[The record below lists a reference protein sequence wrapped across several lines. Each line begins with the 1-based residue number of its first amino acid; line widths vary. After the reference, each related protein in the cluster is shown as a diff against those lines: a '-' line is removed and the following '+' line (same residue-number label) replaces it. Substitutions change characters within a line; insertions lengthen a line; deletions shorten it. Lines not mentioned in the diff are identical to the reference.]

1 MPAEYNRSAVS
12 FLTYSNAKIY
22 RYLEIDVTTDL
33 TLIEKREQLKR
44 KLESSE
50 YKTLVDVCLEWFE
63 HLLRKI
69 TRRKEPF
76 ALWVTCVTLVLI
88 MSLAGFLV
96 IYLTDNL
103 FIVTGLP
110 SQTSLIVN
118 FLIILFFGGQAIISS
133 IAINQ
138 LIRSNFSLLHDMV
151 LDSVESAESIDNLKN
166 WLEVTCNQ
174 RRHLLIA
181 IIGGVFAGLYARSLL
196 NTSLFILIG
205 NGATFTIIVFSI
217 FSTVFLQS
225 LFMILL
231 LSGRLSTYHLKLF
244 TPDPSSSELI
254 FQLSNKLNL
263 VAYFVGVYAA
273 IMTFVFV
280 QSGFFT
286 SAGIFLV
293 LVLWLPLIALFILNQ
308 TSLASIIRRAKW
320 KTLNEI
326 QSQVEELR
334 ATNNLKD
341 KETIEAINR
350 LMGFHDRVKATRNS
364 AIDSSTI
371 INFIN
376 SLLLP
381 LLAFMLGNLDKVLL
395 LFSRKP

>member
-1 MPAEYNRSAVS
+1 M
-12 FLTYSNAKIY
+12 
-22 RYLEIDVTTDL
+22 TTDL
-33 TLIEKREQLKR
+33 TLTEKREELKR
-44 KLESSE
+44 RLATGE

-63 HLLRKI
+63 SLLRKI
-69 TRRKEPF
+69 TRRKEQLT
-76 ALWVTCVTLVLI
+76 LWVTSTVLVLI
-88 MSLAGFLV
+88 MSFVGFLI
-96 IYLTDNL
+96 IYFTDNL
-103 FIVTGLP
+103 FVITGLP
-110 SQTSLIVN
+110 SQTSLIIN
-118 FLIILFFGGQAIISS
+118 FLIILFFGGQAITSS

-138 LIRSNFSLLHDMV
+138 LTKSSFFLLHDMV
-151 LDSVESAESIDNLKN
+151 LDSIESAESIDNLKN
-166 WLEVTCNQ
+166 WLEATCNK
-174 RRHLLIA
+174 RSHLLVA
-181 IIGGVFAGLYARSLL
+181 SIGGVFAGLYARSLL

-205 NGATFTIIVFSI
+205 SGATFSIIVFSI
-217 FSTVFLQS
+217 FSTVFLQL

-231 LSGRLSTYHLKLF
+231 LSGKLSTYHLKLF

-280 QSGFFT
+280 ESGFFT

-341 KETIEAINR
+341 KETMEAINR
-350 LMGFHDRVKATRNS
+350 LMDFHDRVKATRNS
-364 AIDSSTI
+364 AIDLRTVL
-371 INFIN
+371 NFIN

-381 LLAFMLGNLDKVLL
+381 LLAFLLGNLDKVLL
-395 LFSRKP
+395 LFSKKP